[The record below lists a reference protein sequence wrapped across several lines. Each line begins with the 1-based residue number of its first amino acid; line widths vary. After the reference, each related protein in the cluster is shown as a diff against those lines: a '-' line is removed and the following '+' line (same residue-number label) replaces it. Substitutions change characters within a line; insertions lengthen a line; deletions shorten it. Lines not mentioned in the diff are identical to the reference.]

1 MKATERGI
9 PLINSLMVS
18 AIREMVTT
26 GKPLS
31 GKVFSDSQNL
41 TYGHA
46 VKLLHL
52 LDQTRITTPT
62 VEKGIHELNNVAVME
77 KVLSMLD
84 SLNSYGLQPYE
95 NTALNLIDR
104 FITTWSSEKNEPV
117 IVNGETW
124 KTFSGGARGVY
135 RRTHED
141 DFLVKHDRGLYSVRA
156 DLMKKYL
163 VWKQIAKLLSDEV
176 GMVKVAFSSKS
187 VTSKLNL
194 TVAFVN
200 LTEYY
205 ILRGFCKFINPISS
219 TELIHKLQEGAIEGL
234 HPELSE
240 GLLITTRDHL
250 FRLGLL
256 KKHKGGYGKTLF
268 SIKDKEKTAKAL
280 DLIDNIDGFGLERV
294 HNTLMRNLLTV
305 MEFQEQSTLTDGQK
319 AIFNKMNINIRTSS
333 KSTGEVFVTRVPH
346 GQGKRVKLIPAPH
359 VATAI
364 DVWLKVS
371 QLLREIS
378 AS

>member
-18 AIREMVTT
+18 AIREMVSTR
-26 GKPLS
+26 KPLS
-31 GKVFSDSQNL
+31 GKVFSEKQNL

-46 VKLLHL
+46 VKLLHR
-52 LDQTRITTPT
+52 LDQMKITMST
-62 VEKGIHELNNVAVME
+62 VEKGSHDLTNVVTME

-124 KTFSGGARGVY
+124 RTFNSGTYGVY
-135 RRTHED
+135 RRAYKD

-156 DLMKKYL
+156 DLMQKYL
-163 VWKQIAKLLSDEV
+163 VWKQMAKLLSDEV
-176 GMVKVAFSSKS
+176 GVVKVAFYSKS

-200 LTEYY
+200 LTEYH
-205 ILRGFCKFINPISS
+205 ILRGFCGFNNPISS
-219 TELIHKLQEGAIEGL
+219 TQLIHKLQQGAIEGL

-240 GLLITTRDHL
+240 DLLKATRDHL

-256 KKHKGGYGKTLF
+256 NKHKGGYAKTLF
-268 SIKDKEKTAKAL
+268 SIKDKEKAIKAL
-280 DLIDNIDGFGLERV
+280 DLIDSVDGFGLERE

-305 MEFQEQSTLTDGQK
+305 MEFQEQSILTDGQR
-319 AIFNKMNINIRTSS
+319 AIFNKININIRTSS
-333 KSTGEVFVTRVPH
+333 ESTGEVFVTRVPH
-346 GQGKRVKLIPAPH
+346 GQGKRVKLIPVPR

-364 DVWLKVS
+364 EVWLKIS